1 MPLSRTAATAAGFL
15 CLSLLGLTACSS
27 SASTG
32 AATDAGADSTLV
44 VYTNSDSNGR
54 DAWWT
59 AQAAEAGFDIKIV
72 GAGGGDVVNRLEAE
86 KNGPVADVVFGL
98 NNMYFSQL
106 DSDGL
111 VTPYTPAWSK
121 EVDASLGDTDGA
133 AAFWPLVMQATVLVY
148 NPAAYTSTDAPT
160 SWKDLATNPSFAGT
174 YEVVNQSG
182 LGGATTQLILAGIL
196 SDYRDD
202 NGDLG
207 VSDKGWDIVSQLF
220 SNGLPAETDV
230 PLFQRMADG
239 TVNGGQIWTSGIL
252 GFEEQY
258 GVQATVAQ
266 PTEGVPFAI
275 EQVALVA
282 GSKHEDQSQKF
293 IDWMGSGD
301 VQGAF
306 AQKFN
311 AAPVNELAAQQ
322 ANPKAVEILDG
333 VKHQDIDYA
342 WASEHM
348 GDWIEKITLQYLQ

>member
-1 MPLSRTAATAAGFL
+1 VPPSRTAATAAGLL

-27 SASTG
+27 AASG
-32 AATDAGADSTLV
+32 ASPDGGDTSTLV
-44 VYTNSDSNGR
+44 VYTNSGSDGR
-54 DAWWT
+54 DTWWT
-59 AQAAEAGFDIKIV
+59 EKAAGAGFDIQIV
-72 GAGGGDVVNRLEAE
+72 AAGGGDVVNRLEAE
-86 KNGPVADVVFGL
+86 QNGPVADVVFGL

-106 DSDGL
+106 DADEL
-111 VTPYTPAWSK
+111 VIPYTPAWSSD
-121 EVDASLGDTDGA
+121 VDPSLGDTTGD
-133 AAFWPLVMQATVLVY
+133 AAFWPLVQQATVLVY
-148 NPAAYTSTDAPT
+148 NPAAYTADDAPT
-160 SWKDLATNPSFAGT
+160 SWTDLATTPRFAGT

-182 LGGATTQLILAGIL
+182 LGGATTQLIVAGIV
-196 SDYRDD
+196 SEYRDD

-207 VSDKGWDIVSQLF
+207 VSDDGWHVVRALF
-220 SNGLPAETDV
+220 ANGLPAEPDV
-230 PLFQRMADG
+230 PLFQRIADG

-258 GVQATVAQ
+258 GVQTTVAQ

-282 GSKHEDQSQKF
+282 GSGHEEQAQEF

-311 AAPVNELAAQQ
+311 AAPVNDRAAEQ
-322 ANPKAVEILDG
+322 ANPEAVELLDG

-348 GDWIEKITLQYLQ
+348 GDWVEKITLQYLQ